1 MVRKAIEDRLAE
13 MQDDVFVVVGK
24 LMALHD
30 MHEKPHPHSC
40 GCMPCKTVMQLNL
53 AMEMLRDCV
62 ECPTRVE
69 LWPFKDQADDSKKGK
84 GK

>member
-1 MVRKAIEDRLAE
+1 MVRKGIEDRLAE
-13 MQDDVFVVVGK
+13 MQDDVFEVIGK

-30 MHEKPHPHSC
+30 MHENPHPHSC
-40 GCMPCKTVMQLNL
+40 GCMPCKTVMQLSV

-62 ECPTRVE
+62 ECPTRAE
-69 LWPFKDQADDSKKGK
+69 LWPEQADDSKKAK